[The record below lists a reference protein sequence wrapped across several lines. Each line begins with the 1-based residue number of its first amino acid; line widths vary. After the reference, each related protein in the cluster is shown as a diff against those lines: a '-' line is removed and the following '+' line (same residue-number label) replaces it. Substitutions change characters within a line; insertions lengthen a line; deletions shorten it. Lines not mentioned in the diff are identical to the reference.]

1 MKWILNVKITNENT
15 RLQPEQVK
23 GHILG
28 FPRIGANRELKWA
41 LENYWSEKITQGELI
56 QEANKLKQ
64 QNWQAQIES
73 GLDFITV
80 GDFAWYDHV
89 LNMSSYLGVV
99 PKRFNHKEGAPVD
112 LDTYFRIARG
122 RSVKG
127 KDAPASDMTKWFDT
141 NYHYIVPEFNENQ
154 SFNVNGA
161 SLIQDIKKAQALTV
175 GKGKAKGSAPSVKP
189 VLIGPLTYLWLG
201 KSVQETSAANG
212 DKSKG
217 LNKLELL
224 PELLNAYSELLNE
237 IAQQG
242 VEWIQIDEPI
252 LSLDLPV
259 EWKSAFE
266 RAYFQITKTSSNI
279 LLASYFGSLNE
290 NLALACSLPVA
301 GVHLDSVAGNSD
313 LANVLDKLPSYKVL
327 SLGIVNGRNIW
338 RNDLSK
344 SLSVLKPFHDVLG
357 ERLWVASSCSLLHC
371 PVDLGSEVKL
381 DEDIKTVLSFAVQKI
396 TEVATL
402 TSALNGHDVDQQ
414 VSEASHAILTRA
426 QSKTV
431 HSSDVQEKVSSVTE
445 VLLHRHSPYIQRNL
459 AQRSA
464 LNLPLYPTTTIGS
477 FPQTKEIRSARRL
490 YKKGDLPKI
499 AYDSAMEYSIR
510 QAITEQEQIGLDVL
524 VHGEAE
530 RNDMVEYFGEQL
542 NGYAFTEFGWV
553 QSYGS
558 RCVKPPIISGDVS
571 RPNPMTINWIQ
582 YAQSLTKKPVKG
594 MLTGPITMLCW
605 SFAREDISLKEQAYQ
620 IGLALREEVADLE
633 NAGITVIQMD
643 EPALREGL
651 PLRRADWASYLKWA
665 VDAFRLSVAVVQD
678 TTQIHTHMCYSEF
691 NDIIASIADLDAD
704 VITIETSR
712 SNMELLNAFEA
723 FEYPNEIG
731 PGVYDIHSP
740 IVPNQE
746 WMQSLIEKA
755 AKRIPAERLWVNP
768 DCGLKTR
775 GWPETRE
782 ALKLMVNAAATL
794 RKQAREEAN
803 EQAIEE
809 ALEVPA

>member
-1 MKWILNVKITNENT
+1 MSFTNKESLLDLKN
-15 RLQPEQVK
+15 VK

-28 FPRIGANRELKWA
+28 FPRIGAHRELKWA
-41 LENYWSEKITQGELI
+41 LEDYWSKKITQGQLI
-56 QEANKLKQ
+56 QEANNLKQ
-64 QNWQAQIES
+64 KNWLTQIEA
-73 GLDFITV
+73 GLDFVTV
-80 GDFAWYDHV
+80 GDFAFYDHV

-99 PKRFNHKEGAPVD
+99 PKRFQHKQGAPVD

-127 KDAPASDMTKWFDT
+127 EDAPASDMTKWFDT
-141 NYHYIVPEFNENQ
+141 NYHYIVPEFSTNQ

-161 SLIQDIKKAQALTV
+161 SLIQDIKRAQELAT
-175 GKGKAKGSAPSVKP
+175 GKQGLGVKP
-189 VLIGPLTYLWLG
+189 VIIGPLSYLWLG
-201 KSVQETSAANG
+201 KAVEAEEGSNKAVTL
-212 DKSKG
+212 DK
-217 LNKLELL
+217 LDLL
-224 PELLNAYSELLNE
+224 PDLLNAYSELLNDM
-237 IAQQG
+237 AQQG
-242 VEWIQIDEPI
+242 VDWIQIDEPI
-252 LSLDLPV
+252 LSLDLSI

-266 RAYFQITKTSSNI
+266 RAYFQITKTSSKI
-279 LLASYFGSLNE
+279 LLASYFGPLNE

-301 GVHLDSVAGNSD
+301 GIHLDGVAGHSD
-313 LANVLDKLPSYKVL
+313 LANVLDKLPTYKVL

-344 SLSVLKPFHDVLG
+344 SLTLLQPFCDALG
-357 ERLWVASSCSLLHC
+357 DRLWVASSCSLLHS
-371 PVDLGSEVKL
+371 PVDLGSEAKL
-381 DEDIKTVLSFAVQKI
+381 TDDLKPALSFAVQKI
-396 TEVATL
+396 SEVATL
-402 TSALNGHDVDQQ
+402 ASALNGKD
-414 VSEASHAILTRA
+414 VSEKITDANHAIQTRA
-426 QSKTV
+426 QSTTV
-431 HSSDVQEKVSSVTE
+431 HNEQVRDKVDGVTDG
-445 VLLHRHSPYIQRNL
+445 LLNRHSPYIQRSL
-459 AQRSA
+459 AQRAA

-490 YKKGDLPKI
+490 YKKGELPKI

-510 QAITEQEQIGLDVL
+510 QAISEQELIGLDVL

-542 NGYAFTEFGWV
+542 NGYAFTEYGWV

-558 RCVKPPIISGDVS
+558 RCVKPPIIAGDVS
-571 RPNPMTINWIQ
+571 RPAPMTINWIQ

-651 PLRRADWASYLKWA
+651 PLRRADWSEYLKWA

-691 NDIIASIADLDAD
+691 NDIISSIADLDAD

-746 WMQSLIEKA
+746 WMQALIEKA
-755 AKRIPAERLWVNP
+755 AQRIPAERLWVNP

-782 ALKLMVNAAATL
+782 ALTLMVSAATTL
-794 RKQAREEAN
+794 RAQAVAGSNKQVKEHASVE
-803 EQAIEE
+803 
-809 ALEVPA
+809 PA